1 MTSNQSFIGMAAY
14 IASNLQGANKRFGTA
29 ILVERETYE
38 QARETIEARLVG
50 QLKPRFHHEPI
61 MAYEVLSNK
70 GVLEPSKMQ
79 AVARYLEGLAHY
91 QARRWEQALP
101 AFTEALRLDPSD
113 GPSRFYQER
122 CEALLAAPP
131 EVIVL

>member
-1 MTSNQSFIGMAAY
+1 
-14 IASNLQGANKRFGTA
+14 
-29 ILVERETYE
+29 
-38 QARETIEARLVG
+38 
-50 QLKPRFHHEPI
+50 
-61 MAYEVLSNK
+61 MAYAVLARK
-70 GVLEPSKMQ
+70 GALASPKMQ
-79 AVARYLEGLAHY
+79 ASARYLEGLAHY

-101 AFTEALRLDPSD
+101 AFTEALHLDPSD

>member
-1 MTSNQSFIGMAAY
+1 MAAG
-14 IASNLQGANKRFGTA
+14 IASYLEGANTRFGTA
-29 ILVERETYE
+29 ILVGRETYE
-38 QARETIEARLVG
+38 QAQDSIEARPVG
-50 QLKPRFHHEPI
+50 QLKPRRHPEPI
-61 MAYEVLSNK
+61 TAYEVLARK
-70 GVLEPSKMQ
+70 GTLASSKIQ
-79 AVARYLEGLAHY
+79 AIARYLEGLEHF

-131 EVIVL
+131 EVIAL